1 MLLRGSL
8 LGRACT
14 RSVEDDCSRCRGSVW
29 KRGPILAAHAAH
41 LAPSRA
47 ACVCSAKGVTK
58 TPKVGYGSDK
68 ETRHRVP
75 GGWYKF
81 VVSNLKELEVLLMS
95 NRKYAAEI
103 AHNVS
108 ARKRKEIAER
118 AAQLNIKVLNAS
130 ARLKSE
136 ENE

>member
-1 MLLRGSL
+1 MPTPLPHKQIIKKRTLKFPRYQSDEQIKVKSSWRRPRGIDS
-8 LGRACT
+8 RH
-14 RSVEDDCSRCRGSVW
+14 RCR
-29 KRGPILAAHAAH
+29 
-41 LAPSRA
+41 
-47 ACVCSAKGVTK
+47 AKGVTK